1 MCFSNMQ
8 WQKQL
13 ITLLTASNC
22 LHVPQV
28 RCPDIFS
35 FSRICS
41 ACNQM
46 CTLSW
51 LCDAA
56 TRSRF
61 KHRSHLC
68 TWDLQAHTLSDTQ
81 FIMCFDY
88 CNNNLLVCT
97 ANLLVCNNIA
107 MIFHSKHAC
116 RVTLTLRLQQ
126 TGCVVNKLNNGGCL
140 ICWLKNGTHIK
151 HILLG
156 YKDQNSNEH
165 PK

>member
-1 MCFSNMQ
+1 MQ

-28 RCPDIFS
+28 GCPDTFS

-46 CTLSW
+46 STLSS

-56 TRSRF
+56 THSRF

-68 TWDLQAHTLSDTQ
+68 TW
-81 FIMCFDY
+81 I
-88 CNNNLLVCT
+88 
-97 ANLLVCNNIA
+97 
-107 MIFHSKHAC
+107 SKHTPCQTPSSLCALIIATTIYWFVQPIC
-116 RVTLTLRLQQ
+116 WFVTLQYSTVSMHAGVTLTLRLQQ
-126 TGCVVNKLNNGGCL
+126 TGCVVNKPNNGVCL
-140 ICWLKNGTHIK
+140 ICWLKNDTHIK